1 MNENISNT
9 NKSNNSVVNFGSVT
23 ESNKASFVSSTVAD
37 GGLFG
42 SIKKSTDEPEIKSK
56 SLFGG
61 GGVFGQP
68 GGIFPKMEANTGKSA
83 GFFGTNTAQQ
93 FSIGVKK
100 EKEPVRE
107 SGDFFKDD
115 GRGKT
120 EEAPKST
127 DFLGTTN

>member
-23 ESNKASFVSSTVAD
+23 ESLKTSFVSSTVA
-37 GGLFG
+37 GGGMFG
-42 SIKKSTDEPEIKSK
+42 SIKKSTDEPDIKSK

-61 GGVFGQP
+61 AGGFGQP
-68 GGIFPKMEANTGKSA
+68 GGIFPKMAADTGKSA
-83 GFFGTNTAQQ
+83 GGIFGTNTAQQ

-107 SGDFFKDD
+107 SSDFFKDD
-115 GRGKT
+115 SRGKT

-127 DFLGTTN
+127 G

>member
-23 ESNKASFVSSTVAD
+23 ESNKASFVSSTVA
-37 GGLFG
+37 GGGMLG
-42 SIKKSTDEPEIKSK
+42 SIKKSTDEPDIKSK

-61 GGVFGQP
+61 GAS
-68 GGIFPKMEANTGKSA
+68 GIFPKMAADTGKSA
-83 GFFGTNTAQQ
+83 GGIFGTNTAQQ

-107 SGDFFKDD
+107 SSDFFKDD
-115 GRGKT
+115 SRGKI

-127 DFLGTTN
+127 G